1 MDLLRRDPYEILFGR
16 SNDMLAGKAGKC
28 ASTADESISAKQKR
42 SETSSPPPHPS
53 VLRGNGSRNDYIME
67 EDNHTAHKSVFP
79 EPSYKDRIV
88 RDDYSSAVVSP
99 SDSRRPCEGTV
110 LHKTKPGPGS
120 SLWDNGQMGEQESES
135 IADYKTSPK
144 ASAITSTDNTQSGQY
159 AEKDWRQTDLE
170 RKRSDSIHPVPKPSL
185 KNDQDDGYG
194 TSPIP
199 KPVKSTRTHDFP
211 SIEASNITLDN
222 LYRVPPTASQVR
234 WGVASGIWPETEW
247 NINGFKKEIHE
258 PAFKTG
264 TFPVPI
270 QDNEKQRKIGSSHI
284 DGVHPVSLP
293 ENEIRKDDRT
303 GIWPAPDQSFNGF
316 EDSVDV
322 HTSSREQKASHRLP
336 KDDLDHLT
344 ASHIRESM
352 GGKARLKEEQ
362 AKSKLRDKLEKEFAS
377 IHERES
383 VVAMEPTRSFDNPA
397 PESLPASTE
406 TQPAASTNSRT
417 YTTLV
422 YDRDTDT
429 MYSTT
434 SAGTY
439 SVEELSSSPTIPIH
453 EALSMLHFPSKF
465 MSHLPEQF
473 DVTRAAG
480 DLLLIR
486 ESDGMGSKI
495 KTTQISS
502 EPEPKDEEW
511 TRINPVDGTTRL
523 SPTGFVGVDDFREDI
538 RKEMIESRRQEEKE
552 RYKEKEPAGEKKT
565 AKERKPGGTASV
577 FKTAIVA
584 TAICY
589 VAGVGG
595 EVARRGP

>member
-1 MDLLRRDPYEILFGR
+1 MDLLRRDPYEMLFGR

-28 ASTADESISAKQKR
+28 ASTTDKSNSTEQKR
-42 SETSSPPPHPS
+42 PETSSPPPRPS
-53 VLRGNGSRNDYIME
+53 VFRGNGSRKDHIME
-67 EDNHTAHKSVFP
+67 DNSTTRKSEFP

-110 LHKTKPGPGS
+110 LPKTNPSPGS
-120 SLWDNGQMGEQESES
+120 SLWDKGQMGEQESES
-135 IADYKTSPK
+135 MADYKTSPK
-144 ASAITSTDNTQSGQY
+144 SSAITPTDNTQPGQY
-159 AEKDWRQTDLE
+159 PVKDWRQTDLE
-170 RKRSDSIHPVPKPSL
+170 SKGSDSIHPIPKPSL
-185 KNDQDDGYG
+185 KNNQDDGHS
-194 TSPIP
+194 TP
-199 KPVKSTRTHDFP
+199 KPVESTRAHDFP
-211 SIEASNITLDN
+211 FIEASNITLDN

-264 TFPVPI
+264 TFPVPM
-270 QDNEKQRKIGSSHI
+270 QDNEKQGKIGSSHS
-284 DGVHPVSLP
+284 DSVPPVGLP

-303 GIWPAPDQSFNGF
+303 GIWHAPDRSFNGS
-316 EDSVDV
+316 EDSIDA
-322 HTSSREQKASHRLP
+322 HTSSREQTASHRLP
-336 KDDLDHLT
+336 KEDLDHLT

-352 GGKARLKEEQ
+352 GGKARLKEQQ
-362 AKSKLRDKLEKEFAS
+362 AKSKLRDKLEKDFAS

-383 VVAMEPTRSFDNPA
+383 VVAMEPTRSFDNLA
-397 PESLPASTE
+397 PESLPSSTE
-406 TQPAASTNSRT
+406 TQSAASTNSRT

-434 SAGTY
+434 STGTH
-439 SVEELSSSPTIPIH
+439 SVEEISASPTIPIH
-453 EALSMLHFPSKF
+453 EALCMLHFPSKF
-465 MSHLPEQF
+465 MSHLPEKF
-473 DVTRAAG
+473 EVTHAAG

-486 ESDGMGSKI
+486 ESDGMGSKM

-552 RYKEKEPAGEKKT
+552 RYKEKEPAGERKT
-565 AKERKPGGTASV
+565 EKERKPGGTASV
-577 FKTAIVA
+577 LKTAIVA

-595 EVARRGP
+595 EIARRGP